1 MAKVPDPDLGRS
13 DWGPGAAGVR
23 QSQEQQ
29 RGQHGG
35 AVGTTGQR
43 FREVGRGLAG
53 RHTDPGFSPECEEGA
68 TEDSDKGG
76 RGLITPQ
83 VARAGGALLSSCQD
97 SGSSGL
103 VAPPKMLRLMSIE
116 LVIQPQPN
124 HLIPCRPFSSCLQSF
139 PASGSFPV
147 SQFFASG
154 DQSIGASASAR
165 LPQPSSNAQQ
175 PCVVHG
181 YCVKTFPSS
190 QEVLGARPGAVVRCV
205 LPSLVPGAGSQNV

>member
-23 QSQEQQ
+23 QNQEQQ

-83 VARAGGALLSSCQD
+83 VARAGGGPAKLLPGLGQQWA
-97 SGSSGL
+97 SGSS
-103 VAPPKMLRLMSIE
+103 
-116 LVIQPQPN
+116 Q
-124 HLIPCRPFSSCLQSF
+124 
-139 PASGSFPV
+139 
-147 SQFFASG
+147 
-154 DQSIGASASAR
+154 
-165 LPQPSSNAQQ
+165 NAQTH
-175 PCVVHG
+175 VH
-181 YCVKTFPSS
+181 
-190 QEVLGARPGAVVRCV
+190 
-205 LPSLVPGAGSQNV
+205 